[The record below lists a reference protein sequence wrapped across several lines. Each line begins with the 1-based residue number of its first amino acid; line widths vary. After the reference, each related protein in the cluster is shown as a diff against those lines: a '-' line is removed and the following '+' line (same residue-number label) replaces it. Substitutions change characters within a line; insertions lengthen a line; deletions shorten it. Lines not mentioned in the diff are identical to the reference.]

1 MSINLRRISLG
12 ANLIK
17 KNHIMKKFFATFVL
31 VVVSILTVS
40 ATVKKVQYVKI
51 DLQKRSTMVYFS
63 DGSKIGSGNNE
74 AFRGFFNSLRAGD
87 LIDIEVE
94 PSTYYHLVA
103 ARNVGYETPSGMTNG
118 VIVNDGSYGY
128 GYGYGYGSA
137 SIETKNV
144 GVGYD
149 PYTGVHVRVKG
160 NYVNIPVRI
169 KSKKANNSN
178 YTTVNNG
185 GVVTASPA
193 TRPNVKSVSVEQL
206 ANITSNSVV
215 RTSATVSTAKTTT
228 TKTAPARS
236 SRKVKVYEVGTL
248 PSAM

>member
-31 VVVSILTVS
+31 VVVSLAAMAADVYKVKYVEIGDYDRGTTVYCTNS
-40 ATVKKVQYVKI
+40 ATFTTLHQR
-51 DLQKRSTMVYFS
+51 QFTS
-63 DGSKIGSGNNE
+63 
-74 AFRGFFNSLRAGD
+74 FFNSLRAGD
-87 LIDIEVE
+87 LVEVE
-94 PSTYYHLVA
+94 LKPYTNNTILA
-103 ARNVGYETPSGMTNG
+103 IRKVGHENHNGMTNG
-118 VIVNDGSYGY
+118 VIINDGS
-128 GYGYGYGSA
+128 YGYGYGSA

-160 NYVNIPVRI
+160 NYVNLPVRI
-169 KSKKANNSN
+169 KSKKVNSN

-193 TRPNVKSVSVEQL
+193 TRPNVTVSVDQL

-228 TKTAPARS
+228 SKTAPARS

>member
-1 MSINLRRISLG
+1 
-12 ANLIK
+12 
-17 KNHIMKKFFATFVL
+17 MKKFFATFVL
-31 VVVSILTVS
+31 VVVSILTAMAADVYKVKYVEIGGYDRGTTVYCTNS
-40 ATVKKVQYVKI
+40 ATFTTLHQR
-51 DLQKRSTMVYFS
+51 QFTS
-63 DGSKIGSGNNE
+63 
-74 AFRGFFNSLRAGD
+74 FFNSLRAGD
-87 LIDIEVE
+87 LIEVE
-94 PSTYYHLVA
+94 LKPYTNNTILA
-103 ARNVGYETPSGMTNG
+103 IRKVGHENHNGMTNG
-118 VIVNDGSYGY
+118 VIINDGSY

-169 KSKKANNSN
+169 KSNRKANNSN

-193 TRPNVKSVSVEQL
+193 TRPNVKTVSVDQL

-215 RTSATVSTAKTTT
+215 RTSATVST
-228 TKTAPARS
+228 TKTVPARS

>member
-31 VVVSILTVS
+31 VVVSILTAMAADVYKVKYVEIGGYDRGTTVYCTNS
-40 ATVKKVQYVKI
+40 ATFTTLHQR
-51 DLQKRSTMVYFS
+51 QFTS
-63 DGSKIGSGNNE
+63 
-74 AFRGFFNSLRAGD
+74 FFNSLRAGD
-87 LIDIEVE
+87 LIEVE
-94 PSTYYHLVA
+94 LKPYTNNTILA
-103 ARNVGYETPSGMTNG
+103 IRKVGHEAHNGMTNG
-118 VIVNDGSYGY
+118 VIINDGSYGY

-137 SIETKNV
+137 AIETKNV

-160 NYVNIPVRI
+160 SYVNIPVRI
-169 KSKKANNSN
+169 KSNKKANNSN

-193 TRPNVKSVSVEQL
+193 TRPNVKTVSVDQL

-215 RTSATVSTAKTTT
+215 RTSSASSVKTTT
-228 TKTAPARS
+228 STVKAR
-236 SRKVKVYEVGTL
+236 RTVKVYEVGTA
-248 PSAM
+248 PSQM

>member
-1 MSINLRRISLG
+1 
-12 ANLIK
+12 
-17 KNHIMKKFFATFVL
+17 MKKFFATFVL
-31 VVVSILTVS
+31 VVVSLVAMAADVYKVKYVEIGDYDRGTTVYCTNS
-40 ATVKKVQYVKI
+40 ATFTTLHQR
-51 DLQKRSTMVYFS
+51 QFTS
-63 DGSKIGSGNNE
+63 
-74 AFRGFFNSLRAGD
+74 FFNSLRAGD
-87 LIDIEVE
+87 LVEVE
-94 PSTYYHLVA
+94 LKPYTNNTILA
-103 ARNVGYETPSGMTNG
+103 IRKVGHENHNGMTNG
-118 VIVNDGSYGY
+118 VIINDGSY

-169 KSKKANNSN
+169 KSRKANNSN

-193 TRPNVKSVSVEQL
+193 TRPNVTVSVDQL

-215 RTSATVSTAKTTT
+215 RTSATVSTAKTT
-228 TKTAPARS
+228 KTVTARS

>member
-31 VVVSILTVS
+31 VVVSILTVMAADVYKVKYVEIGGYDRGTTVYCTNS
-40 ATVKKVQYVKI
+40 ATFTTLHQR
-51 DLQKRSTMVYFS
+51 QFTS
-63 DGSKIGSGNNE
+63 
-74 AFRGFFNSLRAGD
+74 FFNSLRAGD
-87 LIDIEVE
+87 LVEVE
-94 PSTYYHLVA
+94 LKPYTNNTILA
-103 ARNVGYETPSGMTNG
+103 IRKVGHENHNGMTNG
-118 VIVNDGSYGY
+118 VIINDGSYGY

-169 KSKKANNSN
+169 KSNKKANNSN

-193 TRPNVKSVSVEQL
+193 TRPNVKTVSVDQL
-206 ANITSNSVV
+206 ANSVV
-215 RTSATVSTAKTTT
+215 RTSATVST
-228 TKTAPARS
+228 TKTVPARS

>member
-31 VVVSILTVS
+31 VVVSILTAMAADVYKVKYVEIGGYDRGTKVYCTNS
-40 ATVKKVQYVKI
+40 AMFTTLHQR
-51 DLQKRSTMVYFS
+51 QFT
-63 DGSKIGSGNNE
+63 
-74 AFRGFFNSLRAGD
+74 AFFNSLRAGD
-87 LIDIEVE
+87 LIEVE
-94 PSTYYHLVA
+94 LKPYTNNTILA
-103 ARNVGYETPSGMTNG
+103 IRKVGHENHNGMTNG

-193 TRPNVKSVSVEQL
+193 TRPNVTVSVDQL

-215 RTSATVSTAKTTT
+215 RTSSASSVKTTT
-228 TKTAPARS
+228 STVKAR
-236 SRKVKVYEVGTL
+236 RTVKVYEVGTA
-248 PSAM
+248 PSQM

>member
-1 MSINLRRISLG
+1 
-12 ANLIK
+12 
-17 KNHIMKKFFATFVL
+17 MKKFFATFVL
-31 VVVSILTVS
+31 VVVSLAAMAADVYKVKYVEIGDYDRGTTVYCTNS
-40 ATVKKVQYVKI
+40 ATFTTLHQR
-51 DLQKRSTMVYFS
+51 QFTS
-63 DGSKIGSGNNE
+63 
-74 AFRGFFNSLRAGD
+74 FFNSLRAGD
-87 LIDIEVE
+87 LVEVE
-94 PSTYYHLVA
+94 LKPYTNNTILA
-103 ARNVGYETPSGMTNG
+103 IRKVGHENHNGMTNG
-118 VIVNDGSYGY
+118 VIINDGSYGY

-193 TRPNVKSVSVEQL
+193 TRPNVTVSVDQL

-215 RTSATVSTAKTTT
+215 RTSSASSVKTTT
-228 TKTAPARS
+228 SNVKAR
-236 SRKVKVYEVGTL
+236 RTVKVYEVGTL

>member
-1 MSINLRRISLG
+1 
-12 ANLIK
+12 
-17 KNHIMKKFFATFVL
+17 MKKFFATFVL
-31 VVVSILTVS
+31 VVVSLAAMAADVYKVKYVEIGDYDRGTTVYCTNS
-40 ATVKKVQYVKI
+40 ATFTTLHQR
-51 DLQKRSTMVYFS
+51 QFTS
-63 DGSKIGSGNNE
+63 
-74 AFRGFFNSLRAGD
+74 FFNSLRAGD
-87 LIDIEVE
+87 LVEVE
-94 PSTYYHLVA
+94 LKPYTNNTIIA
-103 ARNVGYETPSGMTNG
+103 IRKVGHENHNGMTNG

-169 KSKKANNSN
+169 KKANNSN

-193 TRPNVKSVSVEQL
+193 TRPNVTVSVDQL

-215 RTSATVSTAKTTT
+215 RTSATVSTAKTT
-228 TKTAPARS
+228 KTVTARS

>member
-31 VVVSILTVS
+31 VVVSLTAMAADVYKVKYVEIGDYDRGTTVYCTNS
-40 ATVKKVQYVKI
+40 ATFTTLHQR
-51 DLQKRSTMVYFS
+51 QFTS
-63 DGSKIGSGNNE
+63 
-74 AFRGFFNSLRAGD
+74 FFNSLRAGD
-87 LIDIEVE
+87 LVEVE
-94 PSTYYHLVA
+94 LKPYTNNTILA
-103 ARNVGYETPSGMTNG
+103 IRKVGHENHNGMTNG
-118 VIVNDGSYGY
+118 VIINDGSYGY

-160 NYVNIPVRI
+160 SYVNIPVRI
-169 KSKKANNSN
+169 KSNKKANNSN
-178 YTTVNNG
+178 YNTVNNG

-193 TRPNVKSVSVEQL
+193 TRPNVKTVSVDQL

-215 RTSATVSTAKTTT
+215 RTSATVST
-228 TKTAPARS
+228 TKTVPARS

>member
-31 VVVSILTVS
+31 VVVSILTAMAADVYKVKYVEIGGYDRGTTVYCTNS
-40 ATVKKVQYVKI
+40 ATFTTLHQR
-51 DLQKRSTMVYFS
+51 QFTS
-63 DGSKIGSGNNE
+63 
-74 AFRGFFNSLRAGD
+74 FFNSLRAGD
-87 LIDIEVE
+87 LVEVE
-94 PSTYYHLVA
+94 LKPYTNNTIIA
-103 ARNVGYETPSGMTNG
+103 IRKVGHEAHNGMTNG

-160 NYVNIPVRI
+160 SYVNIPVRI
-169 KSKKANNSN
+169 KSKKVNSRN
-178 YTTVNNG
+178 YAAVDNG

-193 TRPNVKSVSVEQL
+193 TRPNVTVSVDQL

-215 RTSATVSTAKTTT
+215 RTSSASSVKTTT
-228 TKTAPARS
+228 STVKAR
-236 SRKVKVYEVGTL
+236 RTVKVYEVGTA
-248 PSAM
+248 PSQM

>member
-31 VVVSILTVS
+31 VVVSLTAMAADVYKVKYVEIGGYDRGTTVYCTNS
-40 ATVKKVQYVKI
+40 ATFTTLHQR
-51 DLQKRSTMVYFS
+51 QFTS
-63 DGSKIGSGNNE
+63 
-74 AFRGFFNSLRAGD
+74 FFNSLRAGD
-87 LIDIEVE
+87 LVEVE
-94 PSTYYHLVA
+94 LKPYTNNTILA
-103 ARNVGYETPSGMTNG
+103 IRKVGHENHNGMTNG
-118 VIVNDGSYGY
+118 VIINDGSYGY

-193 TRPNVKSVSVEQL
+193 TRPNVTVSVDQL

-215 RTSATVSTAKTTT
+215 RTSSASSVKTTT
-228 TKTAPARS
+228 STVKAR
-236 SRKVKVYEVGTL
+236 RTVKVYEVGTA
-248 PSAM
+248 PSQM

>member
-1 MSINLRRISLG
+1 
-12 ANLIK
+12 
-17 KNHIMKKFFATFVL
+17 MKKFFATFVL
-31 VVVSILTVS
+31 VVVSLTAMAADVYKVKYVEIGDYDRGTTVYCTNS
-40 ATVKKVQYVKI
+40 ATFTTLHQR
-51 DLQKRSTMVYFS
+51 QFTS
-63 DGSKIGSGNNE
+63 
-74 AFRGFFNSLRAGD
+74 FFNSLRAGD
-87 LIDIEVE
+87 LVEVE
-94 PSTYYHLVA
+94 LKPYTNNTILA
-103 ARNVGYETPSGMTNG
+103 IRKVGHENHNGMTNG
-118 VIVNDGSYGY
+118 VIINDGSYGY

-169 KSKKANNSN
+169 KSRKANNSN

-193 TRPNVKSVSVEQL
+193 TRPNVKTVSVDQL

-215 RTSATVSTAKTTT
+215 RTSSASSVKTTT
-228 TKTAPARS
+228 STVKAR
-236 SRKVKVYEVGTL
+236 RTVKVYEVGTA
-248 PSAM
+248 PSQM

>member
-31 VVVSILTVS
+31 VVVSLTAMAADVYKVKYVEIGDYDRGTTVYCTNS
-40 ATVKKVQYVKI
+40 ATFTTLHQR
-51 DLQKRSTMVYFS
+51 QFTS
-63 DGSKIGSGNNE
+63 
-74 AFRGFFNSLRAGD
+74 FFNSLRAGD
-87 LIDIEVE
+87 LVEVE
-94 PSTYYHLVA
+94 LKPYTNNTILA
-103 ARNVGYETPSGMTNG
+103 IRKVGHENHNGMTNG
-118 VIVNDGSYGY
+118 VIINDGSYGY

-160 NYVNIPVRI
+160 SYVNIPVRI
-169 KSKKANNSN
+169 KSNKNANNSN

-193 TRPNVKSVSVEQL
+193 TRPNVKTVSVDQL

-215 RTSATVSTAKTTT
+215 RTSATVST
-228 TKTAPARS
+228 TKTVPARS

>member
-31 VVVSILTVS
+31 VVVSILTAMAADVYKVKYVEIGGYDRGTKVYCTNS
-40 ATVKKVQYVKI
+40 AMFTTLHQR
-51 DLQKRSTMVYFS
+51 QFT
-63 DGSKIGSGNNE
+63 
-74 AFRGFFNSLRAGD
+74 AFFNSLRAGD
-87 LIDIEVE
+87 LIEVE
-94 PSTYYHLVA
+94 LKPYTNNTILA
-103 ARNVGYETPSGMTNG
+103 IRKVGHENHNGMTNG
-118 VIVNDGSYGY
+118 VIINDGSYGY

-169 KSKKANNSN
+169 KSKSKNANNSN

-193 TRPNVKSVSVEQL
+193 TRPNVTVSVDQL

-215 RTSATVSTAKTTT
+215 RTSSVKTTT
-228 TKTAPARS
+228 STVKAR
-236 SRKVKVYEVGTL
+236 RTVKVYEVGTA
-248 PSAM
+248 PSQM

>member
-31 VVVSILTVS
+31 VVVSILTAMAADVYKVKYVEIGGYDRGTKVYCTNS
-40 ATVKKVQYVKI
+40 AMFTTLHQR
-51 DLQKRSTMVYFS
+51 QFT
-63 DGSKIGSGNNE
+63 
-74 AFRGFFNSLRAGD
+74 AFFNSLRAGD
-87 LIDIEVE
+87 LIEVE
-94 PSTYYHLVA
+94 LKPYTNNTILA
-103 ARNVGYETPSGMTNG
+103 IRKVGHENHNGMTNG
-118 VIVNDGSYGY
+118 VIINDGSYGY
-128 GYGYGYGSA
+128 GYGYGHGSA

-169 KSKKANNSN
+169 KSKSKNANNSN

-193 TRPNVKSVSVEQL
+193 TRPNVTVSVDQL

-215 RTSATVSTAKTTT
+215 RTSSVKTTT
-228 TKTAPARS
+228 STVKAR
-236 SRKVKVYEVGTL
+236 RTVKVYEVGTA
-248 PSAM
+248 PSQM

>member
-31 VVVSILTVS
+31 VVVSVLTAMAADVYKVKYVEIGGYDRGTTVYCTNS
-40 ATVKKVQYVKI
+40 ATFTTLHQR
-51 DLQKRSTMVYFS
+51 QFTS
-63 DGSKIGSGNNE
+63 
-74 AFRGFFNSLRAGD
+74 FFNSLRAGD
-87 LIDIEVE
+87 LIEVE
-94 PSTYYHLVA
+94 LKPYTNNTILA
-103 ARNVGYETPSGMTNG
+103 IRKVGHENHNGMTNG
-118 VIVNDGSYGY
+118 VIINDGSY

-193 TRPNVKSVSVEQL
+193 TRPNVTVSVDQL

-215 RTSATVSTAKTTT
+215 RTSSATVST
-228 TKTAPARS
+228 TKTVPARS

>member
-1 MSINLRRISLG
+1 
-12 ANLIK
+12 
-17 KNHIMKKFFATFVL
+17 MKKFFAICVL
-31 VVVSILTVS
+31 FVVSVLTVS

-94 PSTYYHLVA
+94 PSTYDHLVA
-103 ARNVGYETPSGMTNG
+103 ARKVGYERPEGLTNG
-118 VIVNDGSYGY
+118 VIINDGSYGY
-128 GYGYGYGSA
+128 GTYGGVYGGA
-137 SIETKNV
+137 GAAVIATKNV
-144 GVGYD
+144 GIGYD

-193 TRPNVKSVSVEQL
+193 TVPNVTVDQL
-206 ANITSNSVV
+206 TSLTGKNVV

-228 TKTAPARS
+228 TKTVPARS

>member
-31 VVVSILTVS
+31 VVVSLAAMAADVYKVKYVEIGDYDRGTTVYCTNS
-40 ATVKKVQYVKI
+40 ATFTTLHQR
-51 DLQKRSTMVYFS
+51 QFTS
-63 DGSKIGSGNNE
+63 
-74 AFRGFFNSLRAGD
+74 FFNSLRAGD
-87 LIDIEVE
+87 LVEVE
-94 PSTYYHLVA
+94 LKPYTNNTILA
-103 ARNVGYETPSGMTNG
+103 IRKVGHENHNGMTNG
-118 VIVNDGSYGY
+118 VIINDGSYGY

-169 KSKKANNSN
+169 KSNKKANNSN

-193 TRPNVKSVSVEQL
+193 TRPNVKTVSVDQL
-206 ANITSNSVV
+206 ANSVV
-215 RTSATVSTAKTTT
+215 RTSATVST
-228 TKTAPARS
+228 TKTVPARS

>member
-1 MSINLRRISLG
+1 
-12 ANLIK
+12 
-17 KNHIMKKFFATFVL
+17 MKRFFIIFALF
-31 VVVSILTVS
+31 VVSVLTVS

-63 DGSKIGSGNNE
+63 DGSKIGTGNNE

-87 LIDIEVE
+87 VIEFEVE
-94 PSTYYHLVA
+94 PSTYDHLVA
-103 ARNVGYETPSGMTNG
+103 ARKIAHEAPEGLTNG
-118 VIVNDGSYGY
+118 VIISNNSYGY
-128 GYGYGYGSA
+128 YGYYGYA
-137 SIETKNV
+137 SIETKNL

-149 PYTGVHVRVKG
+149 PYAGVHVRVNG
-160 NYVNIPVRI
+160 TYVNLPIRF
-169 KSKKANNSN
+169 KSRKANNSN
-178 YTTVNNG
+178 YATVNNG

-193 TRPNVKSVSVEQL
+193 TVPNVSVDQL
-206 ANITSNSVV
+206 ASLTGKNVV

-228 TKTAPARS
+228 SKTAPARS

>member
-1 MSINLRRISLG
+1 
-12 ANLIK
+12 
-17 KNHIMKKFFATFVL
+17 MKKFFATFVL
-31 VVVSILTVS
+31 VVVSLVAMAADVYKVKYVEIGDYDRGTTVYCTNS
-40 ATVKKVQYVKI
+40 ATFTTLHQR
-51 DLQKRSTMVYFS
+51 QFTS
-63 DGSKIGSGNNE
+63 
-74 AFRGFFNSLRAGD
+74 FFNSLRAGD
-87 LIDIEVE
+87 LVEVE
-94 PSTYYHLVA
+94 LKPYTNNTILA
-103 ARNVGYETPSGMTNG
+103 IRKVGHEAHNGMTNG

-137 SIETKNV
+137 AIETKNV

-169 KSKKANNSN
+169 KSKKVNSRN
-178 YTTVNNG
+178 YTAVDNG

-193 TRPNVKSVSVEQL
+193 TRPNVTVSVDQL

-215 RTSATVSTAKTTT
+215 RTSSASSVKTTT
-228 TKTAPARS
+228 SNVKAR
-236 SRKVKVYEVGTL
+236 RTVKVYEVGTL

>member
-1 MSINLRRISLG
+1 
-12 ANLIK
+12 
-17 KNHIMKKFFATFVL
+17 MKKFFIIFVL
-31 VVVSILTVS
+31 FVVSVLTVS

-63 DGSKIGSGNNE
+63 DGSKIGTGNNE
-74 AFRGFFNSLRAGD
+74 AFRGFFNTLRAGD

-94 PSTYYHLVA
+94 PSTYDHLVA
-103 ARNVGYETPSGMTNG
+103 ARKVGYERPSGMTNG
-118 VIVNDGSYGY
+118 VIISDNSYGY
-128 GYGYGYGSA
+128 YGYYGYA
-137 SIETKNV
+137 SIETKNL

-149 PYTGVHVRVKG
+149 PYAGVYVRVNG
-160 NYVNIPVRI
+160 TYVNIPVRI
-169 KSKKANNSN
+169 KSRKANNSN

-193 TRPNVKSVSVEQL
+193 TRTISVDQL
-206 ANITSNSVV
+206 TSLTGKNVV

-228 TKTAPARS
+228 SKTAPARS
-236 SRKVKVYEVGTL
+236 SRKVKVYEVATL

>member
-1 MSINLRRISLG
+1 
-12 ANLIK
+12 
-17 KNHIMKKFFATFVL
+17 MKKFFATFVL
-31 VVVSILTVS
+31 VVVSILTAMAADVYKVKYVEIGGYDRGTTVYCTNS
-40 ATVKKVQYVKI
+40 ATFTTLHQR
-51 DLQKRSTMVYFS
+51 QFTS
-63 DGSKIGSGNNE
+63 
-74 AFRGFFNSLRAGD
+74 FFNSLRAGD
-87 LIDIEVE
+87 LVEVE
-94 PSTYYHLVA
+94 LKPYTNNTILA
-103 ARNVGYETPSGMTNG
+103 IRKVGHENHNGMTNG
-118 VIVNDGSYGY
+118 VIINDGSYGY

-178 YTTVNNG
+178 YTTVNNS

-193 TRPNVKSVSVEQL
+193 TRPNVKTVSVDQL

-215 RTSATVSTAKTTT
+215 RTSSASSVKTTKST
-228 TKTAPARS
+228 VKAR
-236 SRKVKVYEVGTL
+236 RTVKVYEVGTA
-248 PSAM
+248 PSQM

>member
-31 VVVSILTVS
+31 VVVSLVAMAADVYKVKYVEIGDYDRGTTVYCTNS
-40 ATVKKVQYVKI
+40 ATFTTLHQR
-51 DLQKRSTMVYFS
+51 QFTS
-63 DGSKIGSGNNE
+63 
-74 AFRGFFNSLRAGD
+74 FFNSLRAGD
-87 LIDIEVE
+87 LVEVE
-94 PSTYYHLVA
+94 LKPYTNNTILA
-103 ARNVGYETPSGMTNG
+103 IRKVGHENHNGMTNG
-118 VIVNDGSYGY
+118 VIINDGSY

-169 KSKKANNSN
+169 KSRKANNSN

-193 TRPNVKSVSVEQL
+193 TRPNVTVSVDQL

-215 RTSATVSTAKTTT
+215 RTSATVSTAKTT
-228 TKTAPARS
+228 KTVTARS